1 MKYILILF
9 TILSIYF
16 SVNFVKSA
24 AHEELYTMA
33 EVIEDENYTIKEWSI
48 YSRKPMGEVKSK
60 AAFYNKVNKIK
71 KKKEEYQWTSIE
83 DVNHHLKLVGIY
95 KNKQEKFVHRVIVTG
110 VNNNEGYK
118 VEVANEV
125 KSYQWN
131 RKNINTVLA
140 KVGYQVNKKS
150 SFYSMK
156 GEADIDNI
164 RESELA
170 KKAKGLMYNL
180 SAIEVES
187 LVEDEFVSL
196 SSLSTR
202 WDNKIKLD
210 KNKEMNLQIAARFN
224 PKNDKLTVTVGT
236 PIITTEY

>member
-83 DVNHHLKLVGIY
+83 DVNHHLK
-95 KNKQEKFVHRVIVTG
+95 
-110 VNNNEGYK
+110 
-118 VEVANEV
+118 
-125 KSYQWN
+125 
-131 RKNINTVLA
+131 
-140 KVGYQVNKKS
+140 
-150 SFYSMK
+150 
-156 GEADIDNI
+156 
-164 RESELA
+164 
-170 KKAKGLMYNL
+170 
-180 SAIEVES
+180 
-187 LVEDEFVSL
+187 
-196 SSLSTR
+196 
-202 WDNKIKLD
+202 
-210 KNKEMNLQIAARFN
+210 
-224 PKNDKLTVTVGT
+224 
-236 PIITTEY
+236 